1 MARIAPLRHLA
12 ATDLVTGETVYLG
25 PNGDWTRDPRRALG
39 IMDAMTAELH
49 LLDAEAR
56 AHEVT
61 APRLTE
67 AGTDPVP

>member
-1 MARIAPLRHLA
+1 MSKLTHLA

-25 PNGDWTRDPRRALG
+25 PNGDWTRDPSRALE
-39 IMDAMTAELH
+39 IADAMTAELH

-61 APRLTE
+61 APRLMV